1 MGIRLLLLF
10 LLLLVPAAYA
20 ADEPDPTVPRPPAT
34 AADTVRAATAKAVA
48 GLYEQIAPMPIT
60 PNFTVAKFLERM
72 EAQDDFMKEL
82 QRAEQLGSPR
92 WIDAHT
98 CQIQLEMPVVRIAYA
113 LKRIASARPQAS
125 PVTAIQIDLATRD
138 WNRDRFAATGSSAAI
153 VALKDIR
160 PRPDQRW
167 ARVDDKAREAALE
180 AATDQAIRHAM
191 ESVGPV
197 QLAER
202 KTLGETFADP
212 EVGQPIQQWL
222 ASRPVSRVDFRDDMA
237 VEVAL
242 AVDDRDFFDETR
254 SVIKARPSIA
264 QPSNDE
270 QWNQVYREFVVKFR
284 PAIGRSPLRAEP
296 APATRVAAASQ
307 VVQVNIRT
315 PEWVT
320 QRIDVQ
326 GSAPVTDSKLR
337 ALMHAEIDARNKL
350 RERMEAL
357 PLDQKFTVGDVA
369 RKDRRMADCLTRTV
383 RQARVFRNEIRSDG
397 TATVSIVADMRLF
410 WDDLSR

>member
-1 MGIRLLLLF
+1 VRLFMLF
-10 LLLLVPAAYA
+10 MLLLVPAAYA
-20 ADEPDPTVPRPPAT
+20 ADAPDPSVPRPPAT
-34 AADTVRAATAKAVA
+34 AADTVRAATAKAVG
-48 GLYEQIAPMPIT
+48 GLYEQIAPMSIT
-60 PNFTVAKFLERM
+60 PNFTVAQFLERM
-72 EAQDDFMKEL
+72 EAQNDFMKEL

-92 WIDAHT
+92 WIDAYT
-98 CQIQLEMPVVRIAYA
+98 CQVQLEMPVVRIAYA
-113 LKRIASARPQAS
+113 LKRIASARPKVS
-125 PVTAIQIDLATRD
+125 PVTAVQIDLATHD
-138 WNRDRFAATGSSAAI
+138 WQRDRFTATGSSAAI

-180 AATDQAIRHAM
+180 AATDEAIRHAM
-191 ESVGPV
+191 DSVSPV

-202 KTLGETFADP
+202 KTLGDAFANP
-212 EVGQPIQQWL
+212 EVGQPIHEWL
-222 ASRPVSRVDFRDDMA
+222 ASRPVNRVDFREDMV

-254 SVIKARPSIA
+254 SVIKARPNVA
-264 QPSNDE
+264 QPRNDE
-270 QWNQVYREFVVKFR
+270 EWNQVYRQFVIRFR
-284 PAIGRSPLRAEP
+284 PAIGRVPLRPEP
-296 APATRVAAASQ
+296 APATRVAAAAQ
-307 VVQVNIRT
+307 VVQVNIRV

-337 ALMHAEIDARNKL
+337 ALMRAEIDARNKL

-357 PLDQKFTVGDVA
+357 PLDQNFTVGEVA
-369 RKDRRMADCLTRTV
+369 KKDRRMADTLARCV

-397 TATVSIVADMRLF
+397 TALVSVVADMRQF